1 MNEVEY
7 KHKINELIEQKIDI
21 LLEKIDNQQD
31 LSSEELIWLAIITSD
46 ILFKK

>member
-7 KHKINELIEQKIDI
+7 KHRINELIEQKIDI
-21 LLEKIDNQQD
+21 LLEKIDNLQD
-31 LSSEELIWLAIITSD
+31 LSSEELIWLAIINSD

>member
-31 LSSEELIWLAIITSD
+31 LSSEELIWLAIINSD

>member
-31 LSSEELIWLAIITSD
+31 LSPEELIWLAIINSD